1 MINAKRFPDQHVYT
15 GREFSIFSRKG
26 LSATPPHSLDIKVE
40 YLIDPEKE
48 FHTGI

>member
-1 MINAKRFPDQHVYT
+1 MFPGQHVYVN
-15 GREFSIFSRKG
+15 REVSIFSRNG
-26 LSATPPHSLDIKVE
+26 LSATTPNSPDIKVQ

>member
-1 MINAKRFPDQHVYT
+1 MFLGQHIYIN
-15 GREFSIFSRKG
+15 REVSIFSRKG
-26 LSATPPHSLDIKVE
+26 LSATTLNSPDIKVE